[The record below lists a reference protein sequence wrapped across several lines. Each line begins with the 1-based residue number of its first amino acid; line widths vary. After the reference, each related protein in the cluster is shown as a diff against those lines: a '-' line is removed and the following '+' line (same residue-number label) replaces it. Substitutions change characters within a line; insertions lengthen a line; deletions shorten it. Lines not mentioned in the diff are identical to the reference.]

1 MKVVR
6 NQWSVVSKGL
16 FYSAVCALFFAL
28 CSVLEAQQPKI
39 HRVGVILPGGA
50 WHDIIG
56 GLRDGLKQ
64 LGLHDKQFSLT
75 IRETKGDTNATE
87 EAAKNF
93 EREKVSLLY
102 TAASSVTLAAR
113 RVTKDIP
120 IVFCAGADPVVLG
133 LVESFAKPGGRLT
146 GVFYR
151 DSDLIGKRLEILKEI
166 VPKLRRVATFYNPR
180 SPVSVESAKLVREEI
195 TRVQGTEFT
204 ERHVASVE
212 ELQSVLRTL
221 RTGEVDA
228 VFEVTD
234 AMVQT
239 QDKLVIDAATA
250 KRLPTMFVNHS
261 SVLKGGLAAYSVS
274 RHEIGRLSA
283 GYVQRIFA
291 GVSPGNLPIQG
302 VDKIELIINLKT
314 AKQIGLVVPPNVLA
328 RADKVIR

>member
-28 CSVLEAQQPKI
+28 CSVLEAQHPKI

-50 WHDIIG
+50 WHETIG
-56 GLRDGLKQ
+56 GLRDGLRQ
-64 LGLHDKQFSLT
+64 LGLHEGKQFSLT

-113 RVTKDIP
+113 RATKDIP

-133 LVESFAKPGGRLT
+133 FVESFAKPGGRLT

-151 DSDLIGKRLEILKEI
+151 DSDLIAKRLEILKEI
-166 VPKLRRVATFYNPR
+166 FPKLQRLVTFYNPR
-180 SPVSVESAKLVREEI
+180 SSVSVESAKLVRKETMLLQDIRFIEQH
-195 TRVQGTEFT
+195 VGT
-204 ERHVASVE
+204 VE
-212 ELQSVLRTL
+212 ELQGVLRTL
-221 RTGEVDA
+221 RTGEADA
-228 VFEVTD
+228 IFEVTD
-234 AMVQT
+234 ALVQT
-239 QDKLVIDAATA
+239 QDQLVIDAATA

-261 SVLKGGLAAYSVS
+261 SVVKEAFQA
-274 RHEIGRLSA
+274 IA
-283 GYVQRIFA
+283 
-291 GVSPGNLPIQG
+291 
-302 VDKIELIINLKT
+302 
-314 AKQIGLVVPPNVLA
+314 
-328 RADKVIR
+328 